1 VDDRLRQRRSEK
13 WSAYP
18 PDVLPAWVAE
28 MDFDLAP
35 PIREALHRAIDLGDL
50 GYIGNVDGLLHELA
64 GFMARRLNWEIDTER
79 VALVSDVMVGLK
91 ELLAVLTEPGD
102 GVVVCTPAYPPYF
115 VDIPH
120 IGREVVDVPLLD
132 DFGLDFDGLDRA
144 FAGGAK
150 VLLLCSPHNPSGR
163 VYSREELV
171 PIASLADAYGVHV
184 IADEI
189 HAPLTFGEFTPWL
202 TVSENG
208 AALTS
213 ASKAFNLPGLKLGFV
228 IGGPPL
234 AFELRIHAGYAGVV
248 AAEAAFRDGDAWL
261 DETMAI
267 IAANQARLPSL
278 LPDGVRLAYPAQ
290 ASYLAWLD
298 CRSVGDDPA
307 AVFLERGRVALQ
319 PGGGFRAPGYARL
332 NVGTYPELME
342 EAFRRMAAAL
352 TP

>member
-1 VDDRLRQRRSEK
+1 
-13 WSAYP
+13 
-18 PDVLPAWVAE
+18 
-28 MDFDLAP
+28 
-35 PIREALHRAIDLGDL
+35 
-50 GYIGNVDGLLHELA
+50 
-64 GFMARRLNWEIDTER
+64 
-79 VALVSDVMVGLK
+79 
-91 ELLAVLTEPGD
+91 
-102 GVVVCTPAYPPYF
+102 
-115 VDIPH
+115 
-120 IGREVVDVPLLD
+120 VPLLKG
-132 DFGLDFDGLDRA
+132 FALDFEGLDRA
-144 FAGGAK
+144 FAAGARAM
-150 VLLLCSPHNPSGR
+150 VLCHPHNPTGR
-163 VYSREELV
+163 IAPVEELQRL
-171 PIASLADAYGVHV
+171 ASLADAWGVHV

-189 HAPLTFGEFTPWL
+189 HAPLSFGEFTPWL

-228 IGGPPL
+228 VGGPPL
-234 AFELRIHAGYAGVV
+234 APELRFHAGYAGVI

-261 DETMAI
+261 DETIAI

-298 CRSVGDDPA
+298 CRGVGDDPA
-307 AVFLERGRVALQ
+307 AVFLQRGRVALQ

-342 EAFRRMAAAL
+342 EAVRRMAAAL